1 MILNPD
7 PDYEKEQIVVSKL
20 ARRTLK
26 HEITTKGYRG
36 IAFSFKDYSAED
48 FKKLRDFNSPQTIE
62 ELRKDHTF
70 LGIVALQDPLRE
82 HVTSIMEYIY
92 KIRNVQAKEQ
102 QNIDHYQ
109 KANDEGEEKD
119 AELNKIDKKE
129 QIDINVRMISGD
141 NVDTAAVMAMQ
152 AGILNEND
160 YHIDKQNKKSEKD
173 EIRRQQTELVDL
185 ENQPQRELK
194 PVYVIDAHNL
204 QKEIFGQF
212 LNKQIENNV
221 KITL

>member
-1 MILNPD
+1 
-7 PDYEKEQIVVSKL
+7 
-20 ARRTLK
+20 
-26 HEITTKGYRG
+26 
-36 IAFSFKDYSAED
+36 
-48 FKKLRDFNSPQTIE
+48 
-62 ELRKDHTF
+62 
-70 LGIVALQDPLRE
+70 
-82 HVTSIMEYIY
+82 
-92 KIRNVQAKEQ
+92 
-102 QNIDHYQ
+102 
-109 KANDEGEEKD
+109 
-119 AELNKIDKKE
+119 
-129 QIDINVRMISGD
+129 MISGD

-212 LNKQIENNV
+212 LNKKVENNV
-221 KITL
+221 KITLQDICGPAILKKEGDENPRNLKYELEPHKQ